1 MTRVLF
7 DAHHL
12 GQRQT
17 GNETW
22 ARNIIGRLER
32 HLPGCPVTYA
42 VTAEG
47 KAALRTLTDADCHV
61 VSGSSARRLAFDLPR
76 LVRKLRPDV
85 VFTQYTTPAV
95 RTRSVVLVHDVS
107 FEEATADAWLSARTR
122 TRYRASFRW
131 SARLASRLLTVSEFT
146 RQAMVRT
153 RLVDA
158 DQVTVAPNAVDPVL
172 GALIDAGP
180 ACRTGTTVLVVG
192 NVLPRKNLGAVTGA
206 VAGLRAAGLPVRLR
220 VVGQVPRA
228 GAGEAGRT
236 ADLLGDAVSFTGYVE
251 PSQLAAEY
259 LTADVLAFPSLYE
272 GFGIPA
278 LEAMYAGLPVVV
290 SDRAALPEVVGPA
303 GLVVPADDVPAWER
317 ALSSLLRPSQPG
329 LAESLIAKGRQRVA
343 SYDWDTSAAVTAGAL
358 LAAAAS
364 A

>member
-1 MTRVLF
+1 MTSILF

-12 GQRQT
+12 GLRQT

-22 ARNIIGRLER
+22 ARNIVGRLEQ
-32 HLPGCPVTYA
+32 HLPGCSVTYA
-42 VTAEG
+42 VTGEG
-47 KAALRTLTDADCHV
+47 RETLRTLTDAPFHV
-61 VSGSSARRLAFDLPR
+61 VSGSSARRLLFDLPS
-76 LVRKLRPDV
+76 LVRQLRPDV

-107 FEEATADAWLSARTR
+107 FEEPSAGAWLSARTR

-158 DQVTVAPNAVDPVL
+158 DRVTIAPNAVDPVL
-172 GALIDAGP
+172 AALIDAGT
-180 ACRTGTTVLVVG
+180 AVRTGTTVLVVG
-192 NVLPRKNLGAVTGA
+192 NVLPRKNLATVTAA
-206 VAGLRAAGLPVRLR
+206 VARLRSAGLPVRLR
-220 VVGQVPRA
+220 VVGQVPDA
-228 GAGEAGRT
+228 GAGEASQ
-236 ADLLGDAVSFTGYVE
+236 AVDLLGDAVSFTGYIE
-251 PSQLAAEY
+251 PSQLADEY

-278 LEAMYAGLPVVV
+278 LEAMHAGLPVVV
-290 SDRAALPEVVGPA
+290 SDRAALPEVVGAA
-303 GLVVPADDVPAWER
+303 GLVVPAADVPGWER
-317 ALSSLLRPSQPG
+317 ALASLLRPSRPG
-329 LAESLIAKGRQRVA
+329 LAESLVAKGRLRVA
-343 SYDWDTSAAVTAGAL
+343 AYDWDTSAAVTASAL
-358 LAAAAS
+358 LATVS